1 MATPELFSP
10 PEKPRLEP
18 KHLHS
23 SWSSSNCLTSWS
35 SRCSKHTWRPNV
47 HLSDSLIKWQRETS
61 SSSEPTV
68 KSSSKNCTR
77 RQLTAVCE
85 DSTGPYISHH
95 IETSCST
102 STTVRP
108 LLKTDLWVTF
118 YSLLHCQFARTC
130 LNQTLDSDMCALLR
144 PSRLS
149 SLLFIVAPAMQLTA
163 ITIRMTESL
172 PGH

>member
-10 PEKPRLEP
+10 PKKPQPEP

-23 SWSSSNCLTSWS
+23 LWSSSNCLTSWS
-35 SRCSKHTWRPNV
+35 SICSKHTCRPNV

-61 SSSEPTV
+61 FGSGSTV

-77 RQLTAVCE
+77 RQLTEVCK
-85 DSTGPYISHH
+85 DLTGSYIRDNTATSHSTGRI
-95 IETSCST
+95 
-102 STTVRP
+102 VRP
-108 LLKTDLWVTF
+108 LFKTDLWVTF

-130 LNQTLDSDMCALLR
+130 LNQKLDSEMPTLLR
-144 PSRLS
+144 SSRLS

-163 ITIRMTESL
+163 ITIRMTKLL